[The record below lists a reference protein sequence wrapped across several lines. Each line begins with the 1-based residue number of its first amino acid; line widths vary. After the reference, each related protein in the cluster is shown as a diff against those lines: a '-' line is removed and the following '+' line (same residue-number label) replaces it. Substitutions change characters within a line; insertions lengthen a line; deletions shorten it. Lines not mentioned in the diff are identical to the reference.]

1 MFLVVFLV
9 SANKRCGVDI
19 FSLNPIIKGI
29 IKAPQRAFKKA
40 KMFDKVI
47 NFIKETRVEM
57 SRVTWPTQNIIV
69 RDTILVVI
77 VSLGLAI
84 FLGALDKV
92 FTFLVTTFL
101 L

>member
-1 MFLVVFLV
+1 MKSRILN
-9 SANKRCGVDI
+9 SYKSESGPKAI
-19 FSLNPIIKGI
+19 F
-29 IKAPQRAFKKA
+29 
-40 KMFDKVI
+40 MFDTVI

-57 SRVTWPTQNIIV
+57 SRVTWPTRDIIV

-77 VSLGLAI
+77 VSLGLAV

>member
-1 MFLVVFLV
+1 
-9 SANKRCGVDI
+9 
-19 FSLNPIIKGI
+19 
-29 IKAPQRAFKKA
+29 
-40 KMFDKVI
+40 MFDTVI

-57 SRVTWPTQNIIV
+57 SRVTWPTRDIIV

-77 VSLGLAI
+77 VSLGLAV